1 MAITDLIPWN
11 RNRALATRRQDVTDP
26 FMMMRRDM
34 DRVFGDFLYDWR
46 WPDRTLNMLDRQ
58 MGSFMPEIDVTETD
72 KEFRITADLPGMDE
86 KDIDITL
93 ENNQLTVRGERRFE
107 NEQKEENFHRI
118 ERRYGSFSRSFTL
131 PNTVDT
137 DNVKANYV
145 NGVLKIQLA
154 KRAEAKPKQIKV
166 EVGKAQPTL
175 EAKKEKAAA

>member
-1 MAITDLIPWN
+1 MAITYLIPWN

-86 KDIDITL
+86 KDLEVSFIDGGLSIK
-93 ENNQLTVRGERRFE
+93 GEKR
-107 NEQKEENFHRI
+107 EEHEEEKGDVYRA
-118 ERRYGSFSRSFTL
+118 ERRYGAFERMMPLSSDIDV
-131 PNTVDT
+131 N
-137 DNVKANYV
+137 KAKATFKK
-145 NGVLKIQLA
+145 GVLKITL
-154 KRAEAKPKQIKV
+154 PKTENARSNRKTIPI
-166 EVGKAQPTL
+166 EG
-175 EAKKEKAAA
+175 